1 MGTRNAPMRR
11 LTPPTQ
17 PSPVIQVQEDG
28 DNLIP
33 FAKCSRVVSRSPPPS
48 LPSQSLRLTPQRYG
62 DIFWENLSQRP
73 SPTWMEEHYIPPLLR
88 ATGCSQPGLYPPEG
102 LPPPEM
108 LCRRKRRR
116 PHLVGTQQGPGGI
129 PARVRAVT
137 YHLEDL
143 RRRQRI
149 INELKK
155 AQWGSPEATSEPL
168 VPDEEGC
175 EFPSTTKYPALEAER
190 ATYPWEEDHFLTPGR
205 AQLLWSPWSPLGQEG
220 SCLSRQLSS
229 LPSYSTVTAS
239 RNPLYNP
246 WGMELQPEE

>member
-1 MGTRNAPMRR
+1 M
-11 LTPPTQ
+11 
-17 PSPVIQVQEDG
+17 
-28 DNLIP
+28 
-33 FAKCSRVVSRSPPPS
+33 
-48 LPSQSLRLTPQRYG
+48 
-62 DIFWENLSQRP
+62 
-73 SPTWMEEHYIPPLLR
+73 
-88 ATGCSQPGLYPPEG
+88 
-102 LPPPEM
+102 
-108 LCRRKRRR
+108 
-116 PHLVGTQQGPGGI
+116 GTQQGPGGI

-155 AQWGSPEATSEPL
+155 AQWGSPAATSEPL